1 MTRKSFIVTGLILIL
16 IVGTYYKRHSTPTPT
31 NELTTP
37 AAIAMIKAQSQQDN
51 HLSLRPS
58 DIALQDTEMTNGAL
72 QKLQQQFK
80 DAHYEEALKLA
91 LQQIKD
97 QNLSLS
103 YRNWVEQQLPAI
115 RTSLGWVLVQQG
127 HCDEAIP
134 LFEEA
139 HRQTPL
145 REAAKGLGIC
155 YYKKKNYDRAEEHM
169 AQYLNQNS
177 ADGAVKVLYADIM
190 ESTGR
195 FDDALALLRSIN
207 ESQLDAKTRS
217 DLMVDDRLK
226 SMQAKVQEST
236 RQITARSEHFTVIYR
251 ADEHQSLGPWAL
263 DVLESALNE
272 FSQNWGFVPPDH
284 PIETTLYPNRNFRE
298 LVSYSPQ
305 WSNGLFDGRLRI
317 PIKERFQPS
326 IDASEVQ
333 RVLRHE
339 LVHALL
345 SDMAGRRGIPS
356 WFGEGL
362 AQVLECSGG
371 CPFNQFPMAPGGF
384 LAAEALAGDFTRLDA
399 VNARM
404 AYLQSH
410 FLVQLLNSPGTGL
423 EPGNVRSTIE
433 AIGPTTPL
441 DSNTLV
447 QSSGRNFQEII
458 HLASGYWQQKKPLP
472 FP

>member
-1 MTRKSFIVTGLILIL
+1 MTRKLFIVMGFILIL
-16 IVGTYYKRHSTPTPT
+16 VIYFFAKHNSSPTTAKDTQAPSS
-31 NELTTP
+31 
-37 AAIAMIKAQSQQDN
+37 IAMIKAESQQN
-51 HLSLRPS
+51 TQLTLRPA
-58 DIALQDTEMTNGAL
+58 DIALQDAALTNGAL
-72 QKLQQQFK
+72 QKLQQKFK
-80 DAHYEEALKLA
+80 DGQYEDALKLA
-91 LQQIKD
+91 LTQIKD
-97 QNLSLS
+97 QSLPLSF
-103 YRNWVEQQLPAI
+103 RTWVEQQLPAI
-115 RTSLGWVLVQQG
+115 RTSLGWVFVQQG

-139 HRQTPL
+139 YRQTPL
-145 REAAKGLGIC
+145 REAVKGLGIC

-169 AQYLNQNS
+169 AQYLSQNS
-177 ADGAVKVLYADIM
+177 TDGAVKVLYADIL

-195 FDDALALLRSIN
+195 FDDALVLLRSIN
-207 ESQLDAKTRS
+207 DSQLDAKTRS

-263 DVLESALNE
+263 DVLESALTE
-272 FSQNWGFVPPDH
+272 FNQNWGFLPPDT

-317 PIKERFQPS
+317 PIKEKFQPS
-326 IDASEVQ
+326 TDASEVQ

-371 CPFNQFPMAPGGF
+371 CPFTQFPMAPGGF
-384 LAAEALAGDFTRLDA
+384 LSAEALAGDFTRLDA

-410 FLVQLLNSPGTGL
+410 YLVQLLNSPGAGL
-423 EPGNVRSTIE
+423 EPGALRSTIE
-433 AIGPTTPL
+433 AIGAATPL
-441 DSNTLV
+441 DSNALV
-447 QSSGRNFQEII
+447 QSSGHNFQDLI
-458 HLASGYWQQKKPLP
+458 HLATNYWQQRKPLP
-472 FP
+472 LP